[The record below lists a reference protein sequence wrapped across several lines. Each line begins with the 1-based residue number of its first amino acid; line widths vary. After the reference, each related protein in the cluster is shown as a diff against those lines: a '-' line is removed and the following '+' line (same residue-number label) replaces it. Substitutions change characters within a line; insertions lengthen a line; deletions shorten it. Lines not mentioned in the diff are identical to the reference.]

1 MEDPSVSQYFSQFN
15 PTPKQLRRLTRL
27 LKGVHKWWGIDY
39 GDSIIKAT
47 LVVAPGDLAHLTPG
61 AIHLLARCRDRL
73 REFKVDLDRQY
84 DPFHKQTYRDLFDL
98 LLSVGLIVDAS
109 PPGKLAGSTTVT
121 DLRLMLRA
129 KGLSDKGRKDDLVN
143 RVVSNCTSD
152 ELDKMV
158 AEVILYRATPAGDH
172 ALQAIADLQATMG
185 QAFTAAVTE
194 TMADFEASKEPAP
207 TLPSGV
213 YYDDGEVRITQEDI
227 DRAVGVTVD
236 LSGSEMRDIL
246 DPIPRERKGKK
257 RGRLLPE
264 LESAASTGGNRRHMA
279 LSYEAVE
286 GIVCE
291 IETSGD
297 GFFIV
302 STTPQ
307 NDAPFIQAA
316 FSNQPSGQWHIEA
329 RADLTILSA
338 IGFVQGKDD
347 LLPTKRIQ
355 REVSEIV
362 IETLRTAFD
371 IALGAQ
377 VWVDVE
383 IPPSLARG

>member
-98 LLSVGLIVDAS
+98 LLSVGFIVDAS
-109 PPGKLAGSTTVT
+109 PPDKLAGSTTVT

-172 ALQAIADLQATMG
+172 ALQTIADLQATMG

-236 LSGSEMRDIL
+236 LAGSKMRDIL
-246 DPIPRERKGKK
+246 DPTPRERKGKK
-257 RGRLLPE
+257 GDRLLHEP
-264 LESAASTGGNRRHMA
+264 ESAASPHRNRKQMT
-279 LSYEAVE
+279 LSHQAVE
-286 GIVCE
+286 DIVCE

-302 STTPQ
+302 STFPQ
-307 NDAPFIQAA
+307 DDAPFIQAA
-316 FSNQPSGQWHIEA
+316 FSNQPSGQWHVEA
-329 RADLTILSA
+329 RADITMLSGL
-338 IGFVQGKDD
+338 GFIQGTDD
-347 LLPTKRIQ
+347 FLPMKRVP
-355 REVSEIV
+355 RGVTEIV
-362 IETLRTAFD
+362 IEALRRAFD
-371 IALGAQ
+371 VTIGAQ

-383 IPPSLARG
+383 ISPSLTHT